1 MLPGESKAVPGKSM
15 ETTVIQCA
23 RRTSSWQGA
32 QAACIDFGIALA
44 YAQSNT
50 LVFTRA
56 LASVWQ
62 SGHGRSTGLTTSS
75 GEHYQV
81 QCMAR
86 RSSLQ
91 ARRWSGN
98 PAMGEALALPCRRA
112 NIIECKAWKDKVP
125 FKHGVGLAIWP
136 WAKHWPHYVVG
147 RTSSSARHGK
157 TRLPLSKA
165 LAWQSGHGR
174 STGLTVLSGEH
185 HRV

>member
-1 MLPGESKAVPGKSM
+1 MPSGEPKAVPGKSM

-75 GEHYQV
+75 SEHYRV
-81 QCMAR
+81 QGMAR

-91 ARRWSGN
+91 ARRWFGN
-98 PAMGEALALPCRRA
+98 LAMGRALTLQCRRA
-112 NIIECKAWKDKVP
+112 NINECRAWLAETP
-125 FKHGVGLAIWP
+125 FKQGAGLATWP
-136 WAKHWPHYVVG
+136 WAKHRPHYVVG
-147 RTSSSARHGK
+147 QTSSSAMHG
-157 TRLPLSKA
+157 
-165 LAWQSGHGR
+165 
-174 STGLTVLSGEH
+174 
-185 HRV
+185 